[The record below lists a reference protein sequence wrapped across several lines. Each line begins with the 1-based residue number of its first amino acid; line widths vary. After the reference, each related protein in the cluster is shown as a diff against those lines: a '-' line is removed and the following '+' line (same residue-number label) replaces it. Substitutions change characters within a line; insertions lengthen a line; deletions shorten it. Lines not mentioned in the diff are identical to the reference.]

1 MSPPENDDYIEAG
14 ADLLLK
20 GWKMLN
26 KACPTCFQ
34 PLYEQQGE
42 VVCVK
47 CKKDYVLVDSISQIP
62 PAQSKQAKGE
72 TSSTLPNSIKS
83 FDFSKL
89 PLELKDTAKTLI
101 EKINVLN
108 NQLKESTDP
117 NEIAE
122 LSSAINSLVNS
133 LRSLAS

>member
-1 MSPPENDDYIEAG
+1 MSPSENEEYIEAG

-34 PLYEQQGE
+34 PLYEKEGK

-47 CKKDYVLVDSISQIP
+47 CKKDYILVDSISEIP
-62 PAQSKQAKGE
+62 PAQREQNEVKVP
-72 TSSTLPNSIKS
+72 SSLPDVIKS

-89 PLELKDTAKTLI
+89 PPELKDTAKTLM
-101 EKINVLN
+101 EKISDLN

-117 NEIAE
+117 KEIEE
-122 LSSAINSLVNS
+122 LSRAIKSLIES
-133 LRSLAS
+133 IRSLAS

>member
-62 PAQSKQAKGE
+62 PAQNKQAKGE